1 MDAQL
6 ELRKQLATIDG
17 ALLLQN
23 NTAIEQSLQNCN
35 LNEVLSQKAVS
46 IARAE
51 GKSSL
56 VLFLCTL
63 ATHNDVEV
71 ERAQHWLDIYQSI
84 NRKEPIESAQ
94 KLGEYN
100 ALKMIL
106 NAIIKK
112 EPLKH
117 HELSKVKGKAQTWID
132 AIDLAVDSKEW
143 KSATA
148 LLEALGSKPEETQT
162 WLQIAKNLSQRH
174 PMYFS
179 ETGLQ
184 KVDIDYSALARLYH
198 LCATAAENAGAQ
210 KVAIAIKQLEATAH
224 ETAGEY
230 IKAIKLLEN
239 IQGHLPKSSVNV
251 ELAKIKCKNGDIKEA
266 IVNMDKAIMA
276 LRHPTEEDE
285 ALAQKFFESKIN
297 NQSTINGFNTFQAGQ
312 ALFDLYDI
320 TQNKN
325 LDIFLVSGTLLGCIR
340 EGDFLGHDKD
350 IDVGIVGWEKQ
361 YDLCSTLTQ
370 SGLFKYDAKFLKGS
384 DTYYLPIQ
392 HKPTGLWIDVFFY
405 HQNAKKWTTGVDFFF
420 GYRQTFSFTPFTLEE
435 RDFVGINVLI
445 PKNYKL
451 NLEENFGDW
460 KSPDPSYISHLES
473 PSTDNIGSKTHMLTA
488 RLIAYQ
494 SIIKRDE
501 QKIKKIININESLKG
516 NESAIPENVTKHLKN
531 FTNERFYN
539 D

>member
-23 NTAIEQSLQNCN
+23 NRAIEQSLQNCN

-63 ATHNDVEV
+63 ATHNDIEV

-84 NRKEPIESAQ
+84 IRKEPVESAQ
-94 KLGEYN
+94 KLGENN

-106 NAIIKK
+106 NSIIKE
-112 EPLKH
+112 EPLKRN
-117 HELSKVKGKAQTWID
+117 ELSKVKGKAQTWID

-174 PMYFS
+174 PMYFN

-184 KVDIDYSALARLYH
+184 KVDVDYNALARLYH
-198 LCATAAENAGAQ
+198 LCAIAAQNAGAQ
-210 KVAIAIKQLEATAH
+210 KVATAIKQLEASAY

-230 IKAIKLLEN
+230 IKSIKILEQ
-239 IQGHLPKSSVNV
+239 IHKDLPKSSAMV
-251 ELAKIKCKNGDIKEA
+251 EMAKVKCKNGDLEGAIKH
-266 IVNMDKAIMA
+266 MDEAIMA
-276 LRHPTEEDE
+276 LEHPTEEDS
-285 ALAQKFFESKIN
+285 ALAQNFFESKTSEKSIAA
-297 NQSTINGFNTFQAGQ
+297 NGFNTFQAGQ
-312 ALFDLYDI
+312 ALYDLYDI
-320 TQNKN
+320 IRDKELN
-325 LDIFLVSGTLLGCIR
+325 IFLVSGTLLGCIR

-350 IDVGIVGWEKQ
+350 IDVGLLGWEKQ
-361 YDLCSTLTQ
+361 YDLCSAITQ
-370 SGLFKYDAKFLKGS
+370 SGLFKYDAKFLKGQ

-405 HQNAKKWTTGVDFFF
+405 HQNNGKWTTGVDFFF
-420 GYRQTFSFTPFTLEE
+420 GYRQTFTFTPFELQEK
-435 RDFVGINVLI
+435 DFVGVDVLI
-445 PKNYKL
+445 PKDYKL
-451 NLEENFGDW
+451 NLNENFGDW
-460 KSPDPSYISHLES
+460 EKPDPSYLSHIES
-473 PSTDNIGSKTHMLTA
+473 PSTDNTGSPAHMLTI
-488 RLIAYQ
+488 RLATYQ
-494 SIIKRDE
+494 SIIKKDANR
-501 QKIKKIININESLKG
+501 IKKIIQINNDLKSKSLAMNG
-516 NESAIPENVTKHLKN
+516 EVTQHLENFIN
-531 FTNERFYN
+531 
-539 D
+539 